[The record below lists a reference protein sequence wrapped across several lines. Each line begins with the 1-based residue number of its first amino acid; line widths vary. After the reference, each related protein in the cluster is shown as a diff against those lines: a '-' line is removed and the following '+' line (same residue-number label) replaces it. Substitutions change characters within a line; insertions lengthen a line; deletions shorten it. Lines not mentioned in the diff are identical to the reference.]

1 MKSMKTITGSDR
13 KQLEALL
20 VQAAN
25 SAVALRR
32 AKADVER
39 EYKPASTGLMH
50 VLALLKEAVEFNN
63 SATYYLQETADQLEQ
78 QSGVGN
84 MSLYEMELRRA
95 RVQANLETWNER
107 IERKKARMASEKS
120 QGQGQDKV
128 TQFNFVER
136 RKSS

>member
-1 MKSMKTITGSDR
+1 MKTITGSDR

-39 EYKPASTGLMH
+39 EYKPGSTGLMH

-63 SATYYLQETADQLEQ
+63 SATYYLQEAADQLEQ

-84 MSLYEMELRRA
+84 LSLYEMGLKRA
-95 RVQANLETWNER
+95 RVLAELESWDAR
-107 IERKKARMASEKS
+107 IERKKARMASEK
-120 QGQGQDKV
+120 GQDKV

>member
-1 MKSMKTITGSDR
+1 MKTITGSDR

-39 EYKPASTGLMH
+39 EYKPGSTGLMH

-63 SATYYLQETADQLEQ
+63 SVTYYLQEAADQLEQ

-95 RVQANLETWNER
+95 RALATLESWNER
-107 IERKKARMASEKS
+107 IERKKARMASEK
-120 QGQGQDKV
+120 GQDKV